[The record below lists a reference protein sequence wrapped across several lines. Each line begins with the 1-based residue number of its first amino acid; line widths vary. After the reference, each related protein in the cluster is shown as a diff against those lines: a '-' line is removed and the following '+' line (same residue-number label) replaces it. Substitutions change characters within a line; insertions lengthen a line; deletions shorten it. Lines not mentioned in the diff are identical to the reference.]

1 MNRPFWRTKSLDSL
15 ASQNNSGPELKRV
28 FGAWQLVLLGVGVT
42 IGAGLFSLSGVAA
55 GQYAGP
61 GVVLSFIIAA
71 IACGFAGLC
80 YAELAGMIPIAG
92 SAYSYA
98 YVAMGEGV
106 AWIIGWDLFLEYTVN
121 ASAVASSWSGYCISL
136 LRDWGITLD
145 PRLTSS
151 SFALVQ
157 LADGSMAHAWF
168 NAPSILILLLVT
180 FLLMIGVS
188 ESSRVNAMIVALKL
202 LIIISVTAI
211 CLPHINS
218 ANFHPFIPP
227 NTGHYGEFGFSG
239 VMRAAGLIFFAYI
252 GFDIVSTAA
261 QDARNP
267 QRDIPFGILGSLVI
281 TAIVYAIFS
290 SVLVGVVDYHELAN
304 NANPVATV
312 LDKIH
317 ITWFGVL
324 VKIGIMLGYISVI
337 YGLLLGQSRVAL
349 SMARDGLMPKIFN
362 HLNPRT
368 RTPIF
373 SHSITWV
380 ASSVLAAC
388 LPINVLGE
396 MTSIGTLLAFVIV
409 CLGVLVLRLR
419 APEMPRLFRVP
430 GGAFLVPILG
440 ILSCGSVMVSMNIA
454 TWLRLF
460 VWLAIGVIIY
470 FCYSR
475 HNSKL
480 VKEAAAENPRNQP

>member
-227 NTGHYGEFGFSG
+227 IQATM
-239 VMRAAGLIFFAYI
+239 V
-252 GFDIVSTAA
+252 
-261 QDARNP
+261 
-267 QRDIPFGILGSLVI
+267 SLV
-281 TAIVYAIFS
+281 
-290 SVLVGVVDYHELAN
+290 SV
-304 NANPVATV
+304 
-312 LDKIH
+312 
-317 ITWFGVL
+317 
-324 VKIGIMLGYISVI
+324 
-337 YGLLLGQSRVAL
+337 
-349 SMARDGLMPKIFN
+349 
-362 HLNPRT
+362 
-368 RTPIF
+368 
-373 SHSITWV
+373 
-380 ASSVLAAC
+380 
-388 LPINVLGE
+388 
-396 MTSIGTLLAFVIV
+396 
-409 CLGVLVLRLR
+409 
-419 APEMPRLFRVP
+419 
-430 GGAFLVPILG
+430 
-440 ILSCGSVMVSMNIA
+440 GS
-454 TWLRLF
+454 
-460 VWLAIGVIIY
+460 
-470 FCYSR
+470 
-475 HNSKL
+475 
-480 VKEAAAENPRNQP
+480 